1 MKRFRL
7 LLLAPLLTFCGQ
19 AQQITGTW
27 SGQLDA
33 GPVKLNLVFHF
44 EKDANGNNICKMDSP
59 DQSMKGI
66 PAGVQH
72 LSADSVSLSI
82 PAAGISYTARL
93 HDAVLKGTFSQMGR
107 NFPLQL
113 KHEGIH
119 YDRPQTPAKPYPY
132 TTEEVTFDNPD
143 AGAVLAGTLT
153 YPTNYRKGEK
163 VPVVLMV
170 TGSGPQNRDEEIFEH
185 KPFLIIADYL
195 ARHGIATLRYD
206 DRKVGQSTGKNYTM
220 TTREVADDAQ
230 KGIEFLRKKGIFSKV
245 GLLGHSEGGCVAFML
260 GSQKLLDFAVSFAG
274 CGAKGSEVTYSQAK
288 LLSEQAGQPFPYT
301 CEQFTETVRRQ
312 NNPWLNYFLDYDPMK
327 DIQQTQCPVFALNGE
342 KDMQVIA
349 SLNLPNIEKNLPK
362 NPKNRTK
369 LYPGLNHLFQPCTTG
384 MPTEYAQIA
393 TTISPEVLKDVAD
406 WINGL

>member
-1 MKRFRL
+1 MKRINM
-7 LLLAPLLTFCGQ
+7 LLLAPFMALCGQ
-19 AQQITGTW
+19 AQQLSGTW

-33 GPVKLNLVFHF
+33 GAVKLNLVFHF
-44 EKDANGNNICKMDSP
+44 EKDANGQNVCKMDSP

-66 PAGVQH
+66 PAAVQH

-93 HDAVLKGTFSQMGR
+93 HESVLKGTFSQMGHD
-107 NFPLQL
+107 FPLLL
-113 KHEGIH
+113 KHEDIH
-119 YDRPQTPAKPYPY
+119 YDRPQNPAKPYPY
-132 TTEEVTFDNPD
+132 PTEEVTFDN
-143 AGAVLAGTLT
+143 AGAEAQLAGTLT

-163 VPVVLMV
+163 IPVVLMV
-170 TGSGPQNRDEEIFEH
+170 TGSGPQNRDEEIFGH

-195 ARHGIATLRYD
+195 ARHGIASLRYD
-206 DRKVGQSTGKNYTM
+206 DRKVGQSTGKDFTH

-260 GSQKLLDFAVSFAG
+260 GSQQLLDFVVSLAG
-274 CGAKGSEVTYSQAK
+274 CGAKGSEVTYSQTK
-288 LLSEQAGQPFPYT
+288 LMSELAGQPFPYT
-301 CEQFTETVRRQ
+301 CEQFTQIVRKQ

-327 DIQQTQCPVFALNGE
+327 DIQQTPCPVFALNGD
-342 KDMQVIA
+342 KDVQVIA
-349 SLNLPNIEKNLPK
+349 SLNLTNIEKYLPK
-362 NPKNRTK
+362 HPKSRTK

-384 MPTEYAQIA
+384 LQTEYAQI
-393 TTISPEVLKDVAD
+393 TTTLSPEVLKDIAD